1 MSIFTNDSFTG
12 TAGTLL
18 ENHTGETGA
27 TWTRNSAFAS
37 GSAAI
42 TAAGRLRGN
51 IAANSIYYESATPAS
66 ADYDVEADLY
76 LASTAASCGILGRA
90 STSAATYYLL
100 DYESSGNWN
109 LYTVVNGTTSNQHS
123 FSQTLTVGQTYHI
136 RLSMRGSLISC
147 YVNGSLIIQ
156 ITDTNISTAGRAS
169 VFFSAADTDSTGSH
183 LDNFTGSIPA
193 TVGVTDPNVFFSPCN
208 WRSDGAGPM
217 LANNINT
224 SSTYAQTNNPGA
236 YLKFSLTAASAGV
249 ATLLLDTTP
258 LNGITAANC
267 PTLAISVDGAAFTT
281 PLLAYATG
289 TTRLLLAGNLSAG
302 AHTVAIFFRSVTLS
316 SSLAMGDRWNTPASA
331 VKITGLE
338 LDGKGSATAAQTLHA
353 KRMLVFGDSIT
364 EGADAVGSNNANADQ
379 DATQTYAQL
388 LAVGL
393 DAEVGVIGFSSQG
406 WTVAGYG
413 NVPKFYD
420 TATPSN
426 STFDKYWAA
435 TSRVSSGTFAP
446 ALDFLVVI
454 HGTNDAAQG
463 ASDAAVTSAVSAWLP
478 AVRADAPSANIFV
491 VIPFDG
497 GKRAAIVSGVAAI
510 IDPKL
515 HLIDLGTAIQPTLAA
530 GGAYTNDA
538 LHPNVRGHAVFASM
552 LINQIRQALNPAGP
566 FVASTGE
573 FLGSSVELTDGGFAV

>member
-27 TWTRNSAFAS
+27 IWTRNAAFGT
-37 GSAAI
+37 GSAAL
-42 TAAGRLRGN
+42 TAAGRVRGN
-51 IAANSIYYESATPAS
+51 AAVNSVYYPSATPAS

-76 LASTAASCGILGRA
+76 VASITASCGILGRA
-90 STSAATYYLL
+90 SATAATYYLL
-100 DYESSGNWN
+100 DYESGGTWN
-109 LYTVVNGTTSNQHS
+109 LYTVVNGATSNQHS

-136 RLSMRGSLISC
+136 RLSMRGSLITC
-147 YVNGSLIIQ
+147 YVNGAQILQ
-156 ITDTNISTAGRAS
+156 ITDTNITAAGNS
-169 VFFSAADTDSTGSH
+169 SLFFSAANTDSTGFH
-183 LDNFTGSIPA
+183 LDNFTGSLPA
-193 TVGVTDPNVFFSPCN
+193 TVAVTDPNVFFSPCN

-224 SSTYAQTNNPGA
+224 SSTYAQTTNPGA
-236 YLKFSLTAASAGV
+236 YLKFSLTAASSGV

-258 LNGITAANC
+258 LNGIAAANC
-267 PTLAISVDGAAFTT
+267 PTLAVSVDGTAFTT

-302 AHTVAIFFRSVTLS
+302 THTFSIFFRSVTLN

-338 LDGKGSATAAQTLHA
+338 LDGKGSATATQTLHG
-353 KRMLVFGDSIT
+353 KRMIIFGDSIT

-388 LAVGL
+388 LAIGL
-393 DAEVGVIGFSSQG
+393 DAEAGVIGFSAQG

-420 TATPSN
+420 TAAPSN
-426 STFDKYWAA
+426 STFDKYWSA
-435 TSRVSSGTFAP
+435 TSRLSSGTFEP
-446 ALDFLVVI
+446 ALDYVVVL

-463 ASDAAVTSAVSAWLP
+463 ATDAAVTSAVSAWLP

-497 GKRAAIVSGVAAI
+497 GKRAAIVSAVAAT
-510 IDPKL
+510 IDPRL
-515 HLIDLGTAIQPTLAA
+515 HLIDLGTTIQPTLSS

-552 LINQIRQALNPAGP
+552 LINQIRQALNPAGS
-566 FVASTGE
+566 FIASTGE
-573 FLGSSVELTDGGFAV
+573 FAGSSAELTEGGFTI

>member
-12 TAGTLL
+12 TTGTLL

-27 TWTRNSAFAS
+27 TWTRNSAFGT

-51 IAANSIYYESATPAS
+51 VAANSVYYESATPAS

-76 LASTAASCGILGRA
+76 VASVASSCGLLGRA

-100 DYESSGNWN
+100 DYESGGSWN

-123 FSQTLTVGQTYHI
+123 FSQTLTVGQTSHI

-147 YVNGSLIIQ
+147 YVNGTLIIQ
-156 ITDTNISTAGRAS
+156 ITDTNIVAAGRAS
-169 VFFSAADTDSTGSH
+169 VFFSGADTDSTGFH

-193 TVGVTDPNVFFSPCN
+193 TISVTDQNVFFSPCN

-217 LANNINT
+217 LANNVNT
-224 SSTYAQTNNPGA
+224 SSTFAQTSNPGA
-236 YLKFSLTAASAGV
+236 YVKFSLNAASSGV
-249 ATLLLDTTP
+249 ATLLLDTSP

-267 PTLAISVDGAAFTT
+267 PTLAISMDGAAFTT

-289 TTRLLLAGNLSAG
+289 TTRLLLAGNLAAG
-302 AHTVAIFFRSVTLS
+302 THTVVIFFRSVTLN
-316 SSLAMGDRWNTPASA
+316 SSLAMGDRWTTPAST

-338 LDGKGSATAAQTLHA
+338 LDGKGSATAAQALHA
-353 KRMLVFGDSIT
+353 KRMIVLGDSIT

-388 LAVGL
+388 LAIGL
-393 DAEVGVIGFSSQG
+393 DAEVGVIGFSAQG

-420 TATPSN
+420 TGTPGN
-426 STFDKYWAA
+426 STFDKYSAGV
-435 TSRVSSGTFAP
+435 SRLSSGTFAP
-446 ALDFLVVI
+446 PLDYVVVV

-463 ASDAAVTSAVSAWLP
+463 ATDAAVTSAVSAWFP
-478 AVRADAPSANIFV
+478 AVRADAPAARIFV

-497 GKRAAIVSGVAAI
+497 SKRAAIAAGFSAI
-510 IDPKL
+510 IDARAN
-515 HLIDLGTAIQPTLAA
+515 LIDLGTTIQSTLAA

-538 LHPNVRGHAVFASM
+538 LHPNIRGHAVFASM
-552 LINQIRQALNPAGP
+552 LVNQMRQALNPAGP
-566 FVASTGE
+566 FVASTGD
-573 FLGSSVELTDGGFAV
+573 FTGSSTELTDGGFAV